1 MQPSFLIYLSE
12 SLFAAFSESFASE
25 GHWVDINTLTFGFSF

>member
-12 SLFAAFSESFASE
+12 SLFADFAQSFASE
-25 GHWVDINTLTFGFSF
+25 GHGVLLTLTH